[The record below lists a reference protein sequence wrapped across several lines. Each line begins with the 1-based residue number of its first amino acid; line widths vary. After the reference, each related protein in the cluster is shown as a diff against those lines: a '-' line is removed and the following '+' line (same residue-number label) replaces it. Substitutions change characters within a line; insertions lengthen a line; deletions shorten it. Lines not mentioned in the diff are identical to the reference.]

1 MRIRKSLLYLVSCKG
16 DSLMEPP
23 KEVSVIKIISSKEFE
38 KKVQVKFVMSPLVV
52 EEVLR
57 DFLIYSCLNK

>member
-1 MRIRKSLLYLVSCKG
+1 MVSCKG

-38 KKVQVKFVMSPLVV
+38 KKVQEKFVMSPLVV

>member
-23 KEVSVIKIISSKEFE
+23 KEVSVIKIISPKEFE
-38 KKVQVKFVMSPLVV
+38 KKVQEKFVMSLLVV
-52 EEVLR
+52 EEVLG
-57 DFLIYSCLNK
+57 DSLVNSCLNR